1 MLFLLTDSQITND
14 RFLVYIN
21 DVLSSGWIPELFPAD
36 EMDGILGKVRT
47 EAKGAGYQDTPDQLF
62 EFFLNKVK
70 KNLHMGLCF
79 SPVGVAVRIRARM
92 FPGLINCT

>member
-21 DVLSSGWIPELFPAD
+21 DVLSSGWIPELYPPD

-47 EAKGAGYQDTPDQLF
+47 EANGAGF
-62 EFFLNKVK
+62 
-70 KNLHMGLCF
+70 
-79 SPVGVAVRIRARM
+79 
-92 FPGLINCT
+92 